1 MKAYEELKNQ
11 IQLVNEKNSKM
22 QLQNEMMFMKAQ
34 QHQEAMIMQLNEQ
47 NRIQQQKKILSQQ
60 QSHYNSLNKTHIDE
74 NYVSNDQIDPRM
86 NEEPIEVMRQPK

>member
-34 QHQEAMIMQLNEQ
+34 QHQEAMIMQ
-47 NRIQQQKKILSQQ
+47 
-60 QSHYNSLNKTHIDE
+60 
-74 NYVSNDQIDPRM
+74 M
-86 NEEPIEVMRQPK
+86 NE